1 MSRVTAG
8 SAIDA
13 ALAQGRAGLVAYLSA
28 GYPDL
33 ATSVQ
38 AARVAVEHGADVI
51 ELGLPYSD
59 PGMDGPVIQ
68 RSGQIALDGGTRTR
82 EVLSAVEQVAETGAA
97 VAVMT
102 YYNPVYAYGVEQF
115 AADLA
120 SAGGAGLI
128 TPDLVPEEA
137 GRWSEAAD
145 EHGLDKIFLVAPASS
160 DERLRLVAEASRGFV
175 YVASRM
181 GVTGVQDSLAG
192 GGADLVARTRAAGA
206 QRACVGIG
214 VSNREQA
221 AEVAAYADGVIVGSA
236 LIKALGSGETTSA
249 GLDALGAL
257 TAELAQGVREG
268 RA

>member
-1 MSRVTAG
+1 MSNVTAG
-8 SAIDA
+8 ERIDA
-13 ALAQGRAGLVAYLSA
+13 ALDQGRAALVAYLPA

-33 ATSVQ
+33 ATSVE
-38 AARVAVEHGADVI
+38 AARVAVDNGADVV

-59 PGMDGPVIQ
+59 PSMDGPLIQ
-68 RSGQIALDGGTRTR
+68 RATEDALSKGTRTR
-82 EVLSAVEQVAETGAA
+82 EVLSAVEQVAATGAA
-97 VAVMT
+97 VLVMT
-102 YYNPVYAYGVEQF
+102 YYNPVFAYGVERF

-137 GRWSEAAD
+137 GRWTAAAD
-145 EHGLDKIFLVAPASS
+145 EHGLDKVFLVAPASS
-160 DERLRLVAEASRGFV
+160 DARLATVSAASRGFV

-192 GGADLVARTRAAGA
+192 GGAELVARTRAAGA
-206 QRACVGIG
+206 ERACVGIG
-214 VSNREQA
+214 VSDRAQA

-236 LIKALGSGETTSA
+236 LIKALGSGGAAE
-249 GLDALGAL
+249 GLSALGAL
-257 TAELAQGVREG
+257 TAELAEGVREG

>member
-1 MSRVTAG
+1 MTAG
-8 SAIDA
+8 DRIDA
-13 ALAQGRAGLVAYLSA
+13 ALAQDRAALVAYLSA

-33 ATSVQ
+33 DGSVR
-38 AARVAVEHGADVI
+38 AAEVAVEHGADVI

-59 PGMDGPVIQ
+59 PGMDGTVVQ
-68 RSGQIALDGGTRTR
+68 RSGERALAAGTRTR
-82 EVLSAVEQVAETGAA
+82 EVLLAVEQVAATGAA
-97 VAVMT
+97 VLVMT
-102 YYNPVYAYGVEQF
+102 YYNPVYAYGVERF

-137 GRWSEAAD
+137 GRWSAAAD
-145 EHGLDKIFLVAPASS
+145 EHGLDKVFLVAPASS
-160 DERLRLVAEASRGFV
+160 DERLRTVASASRGFV

-181 GVTGVQDSLAG
+181 GVTGVQDSLAEG
-192 GGADLVARTRAAGA
+192 GDELVARTRAAGA
-206 QRACVGIG
+206 DRACVGIG
-214 VSNREQA
+214 VSNRQQA
-221 AEVAAYADGVIVGSA
+221 ARVAAYADGVIVGSA
-236 LIKALGSGETTSA
+236 LIQALGEGDAA